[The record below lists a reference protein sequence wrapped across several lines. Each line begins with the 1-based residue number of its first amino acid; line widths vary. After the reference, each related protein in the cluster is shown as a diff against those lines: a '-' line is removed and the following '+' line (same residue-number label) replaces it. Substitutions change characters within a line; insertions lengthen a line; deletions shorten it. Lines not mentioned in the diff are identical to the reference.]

1 MQWFLLA
8 GYWILKMKTLVIIG
22 RAPCVKTDYENLL
35 MMGLS
40 DYDNLCVGIDSWGWA
55 LSKMKYFATYHEEDI
70 PLNADGSYKIICHK
84 QYMNLVDI
92 IRSIDLKKEPSGS
105 SALLGTL
112 VGIDEGYKKII
123 LCGCPL
129 EGKDDQ
135 GRQYRAFMPGWKYHE
150 SKLQGIVKSMSG
162 LTKQLLGEPTRE
174 WLNN

>member
-1 MQWFLLA
+1 MRA
-8 GYWILKMKTLVIIG
+8 LVIIG

-40 DYDNLCVGIDSWGWA
+40 DHDNLCVGINSWGWA

-92 IRSIDLKKEPSGS
+92 IKPIDLRKEASGS
-105 SALLGTL
+105 SALLGTM
-112 VGIDEGYKKII
+112 VAIDLGYEKIV

-129 EGKDDQ
+129 EGKNPKGYPYEVFQ
-135 GRQYRAFMPGWKYHE
+135 KGWKE
-150 SKLQGIVKSMSG
+150 KEAQVKDKVKSMSG
-162 LTKQLLGEPTRE
+162 WTKQFLGEPTID
-174 WLNN
+174 WLER